1 MGDIACSVSPVHR
14 LILLWIMLL
23 VFHCEIF
30 VCLKVTK
37 VFSYVFFWKLYSFRF
52 HV

>member
-1 MGDIACSVSPVHR
+1 MGDITCSVSPVHR
-14 LILLWIMLL
+14 VILLWIVLL
-23 VFHCEIF
+23 VFYCEIF

-37 VFSYVFFWKLYSFRF
+37 VFYIFFWKFYSFRF